1 MTWLAPDAPSRR
13 TTVRVV
19 ERAGTRRHH
28 LRRWPL
34 LLMPLALVAAC
45 LPPPPPPPPP
55 PPASPL
61 VEAGCEGRLAGGAVG
76 QVESSALTET
86 SGTAASSA
94 NAGVLWAHN
103 DSGDSARVFAMSTT
117 GEHLAWFTLGG
128 ATAIDW
134 EDMATGPGPQPGQSY
149 LYVGDLGDNNHVR
162 SSIVVYRV
170 PEPVVDI
177 QQPPGDG
184 QVLGNVDALVLHYPD
199 GAHDAEALAVDP
211 ATGDI
216 VIVTKEVSGQSG
228 VYVRSAAA
236 PSATLSSKA
245 PVQLGAGTLVTGA
258 DAAPDGT
265 AVLLRTYTSV
275 LVYPRPGGSSL
286 DEAFQSGSCTGAS
299 ASEPQGEAIAVTA
312 DGLGYVTISEGSL
325 PPVHRFAITPP

>member
-1 MTWLAPDAPSRR
+1 M
-13 TTVRVV
+13 VRVV
-19 ERAGTRRHH
+19 ERAGVWRHH
-28 LRRWPL
+28 LRWWTGL
-34 LLMPLALVAAC
+34 LVPLALVAAAC

-61 VEAGCEGRLAGGAVG
+61 VEAACEGRLAGGVAG

-86 SGTAASSA
+86 SGVAASNT

-103 DSGDSARVFAMSTT
+103 DSGDSARVFAMTTT
-117 GEHLAWFTLGG
+117 GEHLGWFTLGG
-128 ATAIDW
+128 ATATDW
-134 EDMATGPGPQPGQSY
+134 EDMAIGPGPQPGESY
-149 LYVGDLGDNNHVR
+149 LYVGDLGDNNHAR
-162 SSIVVYRV
+162 GSIVVYRV
-170 PEPVVDI
+170 PEPVVDV

-184 QVLGNVDALVLHYPD
+184 QVLGNVEALVFQYPD

-216 VIVTKEVSGQSG
+216 VIVTKELSGQAG

-245 PVQLGAGTLVTGA
+245 PVQLGTGTLVTGA
-258 DAAPDGT
+258 GVAPDGT
-265 AVLLRTYTSV
+265 AVVLRTYTSV
-275 LVYPRPGGSSL
+275 LVFRRPGGSSL
-286 DEAFQSGSCTGAS
+286 DEALQSGSCTGAS

-312 DGLGYVTISEGSL
+312 DGLGYVTISERSR
-325 PPVHRFAITPP
+325 PPIHRFVITPP